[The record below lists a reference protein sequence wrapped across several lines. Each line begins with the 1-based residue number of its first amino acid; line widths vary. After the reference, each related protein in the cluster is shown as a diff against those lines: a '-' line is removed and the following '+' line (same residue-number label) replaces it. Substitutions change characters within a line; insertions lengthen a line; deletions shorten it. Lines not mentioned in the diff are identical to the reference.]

1 MRNEGEKMITRKV
14 TRREMLKL
22 AGTAAV
28 GTVLAACGAPAASP
42 QAPAATSAPA
52 AAAVPPT
59 QAPAAVSGPVTVS
72 VMHDPKEFTE
82 DMIKQFESANPD
94 IKLEVIKTDMTR
106 FYAMAA
112 AGNPPD
118 VVRVQA
124 PDLPQMLALQLLL
137 DLTPYFNTSSLLKVD
152 DLAPANNYYK
162 AESPTQFGSGSIYGM
177 VKDWSPDFTLFI
189 YTAAFEEAEVPVP
202 DTTKSLTYD
211 ELADLGQKLTKVQ
224 GDKSLRWGFDMAD
237 GWIDRIWMNML
248 AEKGQ
253 SLYTSDYMKIN
264 LVNNDEARKAAQYFF
279 DLQKANVMASPVN
292 PSPNWIGDDFN
303 KGLVGIIQYGYWFS
317 AMAESDVTKD
327 KVVMLPSP
335 TWAGERR
342 DPTMTATGTIISS
355 KTKNPDAAWKVFEWY
370 HGGAP
375 SVERAKGGWGVPG
388 LKSQYAMIP
397 TDTAFQK
404 QARAILEAELPYTG
418 DVLQFNPY
426 ISGDTVFNLWNKYVE
441 QALRGSLSFDDMLN
455 KIEAEVNTAIQE
467 GADRIG

>member
-1 MRNEGEKMITRKV
+1 MITRKV

-28 GTVLAACGAPAASP
+28 GTVLAACGAPAAP
-42 QAPAATSAPA
+42 PPAPAATSAPA
-52 AAAVPPT
+52 PTEVPPT
-59 QAPAAVSGPVTVS
+59 QAPAAASGPVTVS

-82 DMIKQFESANPD
+82 DMIKQFESANAT
-94 IKLEVIKTDMTR
+94 IKLEVIQTDMTR

-124 PDLPQMLALQLLL
+124 PDLPQMLARELLL
-137 DLTPYFNTSSLLKVD
+137 DLTPYFNISALLKLD

-189 YTAAFEEAEVPVP
+189 YTAAFEEAKVPVP
-202 DTTKSLTYD
+202 EPTKSFTYD
-211 ELADLGQKLTKVQ
+211 ELADLGKKLTKVQ
-224 GDKSLRWGFDMAD
+224 GDKSLRWGFDLSD

-248 AEKGQ
+248 AETAQ
-253 SLYTSDYMKIN
+253 SLYTSDYKKIN
-264 LVNNDEARKAAQYFF
+264 LVKNDEARKAAQYFF

-317 AMAESDVTKD
+317 AMAESDVTKG
-327 KVVMLPSP
+327 KTVMLPSP
-335 TWAGERR
+335 TWAGKRR

-355 KTKNPDAAWKVFEWY
+355 KTKNPDDAWKVFEWY

-388 LKSQYAMIP
+388 LKSQYPMMP
-397 TDTAFQK
+397 TDTPFQK
-404 QARAILEAELPYTG
+404 QARAVLEAELPYTN
-418 DVLQFNPY
+418 DVLQFNPF
-426 ISGDTVFNLWNKYVE
+426 ISGDTIFNLWNKYVE
-441 QALRGSLSFDDMLN
+441 QALRGSLSFDDMLT
-455 KIEAEVNTAIQE
+455 KIEAEVNMAIQE

>member
-1 MRNEGEKMITRKV
+1 MATRKV

-22 AGTAAV
+22 TGAAAM
-28 GTVLAACGAPAASP
+28 GTVLGACATPAAPP

-52 AAAVPPT
+52 ATAVPPT
-59 QAPAAVSGPVTVS
+59 KAPAVVSGPVNIS

-82 DMIKQFESANPD
+82 DMIKQFEAANPN
-94 IKLEVIKTDMTR
+94 IKLEIIKTDMTR

-124 PDLPQMLALQLLL
+124 PDLPQLLARKLLL
-137 DLTPYFNTSSLLKVD
+137 DLTAYFKGSSLLKPD

-162 AESPTQFGSGSIYGM
+162 AKSPTQFGDGPIYGM
-177 VKDWSPDFTLFI
+177 VKDWSPDFTLYA
-189 YTAAFEEAEVPVP
+189 YTAAFEEAKVPVP

-211 ELADLGQKLTKVQ
+211 DLAELGKKLTKVQ
-224 GDKSLRWGFDMAD
+224 GDKTLRWGFDTD
-237 GWIDRIWMNML
+237 LSWIDRIWMNML

-253 SLYTSDYMKIN
+253 SLYTPDYKKIN
-264 LVNNDEARKAAQYFF
+264 LVNNDEARKAAKYFF
-279 DLQKANVMASPVN
+279 DLQKANVMISPVN

-317 AMAESDVTKD
+317 AMAESDITKG

-335 TWAGERR
+335 TWAGKRR
-342 DPTMTATGTIISS
+342 DPTMTATGTVISS
-355 KTKNPDAAWKVFEWY
+355 KTKNPDAAWKVFEFY
-370 HGGAP
+370 HGGSP

-397 TDTAFQK
+397 TENPFQK
-404 QARAILEAELPYTG
+404 QARAILEAELPYTS

-426 ISGDTVFNLWNKYVE
+426 ISGDTVYNLWNKYVE
-441 QALRGSLSFDDMLN
+441 QALRGSLTFDDMLK
-455 KIEAEVNTAIQE
+455 KIEAEANTAIQE
-467 GADRIG
+467 GVDRIG

>member
-1 MRNEGEKMITRKV
+1 MATRKI

-22 AGTAAV
+22 TGTAAV
-28 GTVLAACGAPAASP
+28 GTLLAACAPSAAPP
-42 QAPAATSAPA
+42 QAPSATSAGAKAPAPTSAPA
-52 AAAVPPT
+52 V
-59 QAPAAVSGPVTVS
+59 VSGPVKIS
-72 VMHDPKEFTE
+72 VMHDPKEFTD
-82 DMIKQFESANPD
+82 DMIKQFEAANPN

-124 PDLPQMLALQLLL
+124 PDLPQMLARKLLK
-137 DLTPYFNTSSLLKVD
+137 DLTSYFQSSSLLKLD

-162 AESPTQFGSGSIYGM
+162 AKGPTQFGDGPIYGM
-177 VKDWSPDFTLFI
+177 VKDWSPDFTLFV
-189 YTAAFEEAEVPVP
+189 YTAAFEEAKVPVP

-211 ELADLGQKLTKVQ
+211 ELAELGKKLTKAQ
-224 GDKSLRWGFDMAD
+224 GDKVLRWGFDTDLA
-237 GWIDRIWMNML
+237 WIDRIWMNML

-253 SLYTSDYMKIN
+253 SLYTPDYKKIN
-264 LVNNDEARKAAQYFF
+264 LVNNDEARKAAKYFF
-279 DLQKANVMASPVN
+279 DLQKANVMISPVN

-303 KGLVGIIQYGYWFS
+303 KELVGIIQYGYWFS
-317 AMAESDVTKD
+317 AMAESDLTKG

-335 TWAGERR
+335 TWAGKRR
-342 DPTMTATGTIISS
+342 DPTMTATGTVISAKS
-355 KTKNPDAAWKVFEWY
+355 KNPDAAWKVFEWY

-397 TDTAFQK
+397 TDTPFQK
-404 QARAILEAELPYTG
+404 QARAILEAELPYTS

-426 ISGDTVFNLWNKYVE
+426 ISGDTVSNLWTKYVE
-441 QALRGSLSFDDMLN
+441 QALRGSLSFDDMLK
-455 KIEAEVNTAIQE
+455 KIEAEVNTALQE

>member
-1 MRNEGEKMITRKV
+1 MATRKV

-22 AGTAAV
+22 TGTAAV
-28 GTVLAACGAPAASP
+28 GTVLAACATPAAPP

-52 AAAVPPT
+52 AVPPT
-59 QAPAAVSGPVTVS
+59 KAPAASGPVTVS
-72 VMHDPKEFTE
+72 VMHDPKEFTD
-82 DMIKQFESANPD
+82 DMKAKFESANPN
-94 IKLEVIKTDMTR
+94 IKLEIIKTDMTR

-124 PDLPQMLALQLLL
+124 PDLPQLLARKLLL
-137 DLTPYFNTSSLLKVD
+137 DLTAYFKGSSLLKPD

-162 AESPTQFGSGSIYGM
+162 AKSPIQFGDGPIYGM

-189 YTAAFEEAEVPVP
+189 YTAAFDEAKVPVP
-202 DTTKSLTYD
+202 DTTKALTYD
-211 ELADLGQKLTKVQ
+211 ELAELGKKLTKLQ
-224 GDKSLRWGFDMAD
+224 GDKMLRWGFDMAD

-253 SLYTSDYMKIN
+253 SLYTPDYKKIN
-264 LVNNDEARKAAQYFF
+264 LVNNDEARKAAKYFF

-317 AMAESDVTKD
+317 AMAESDITKG

-335 TWAGERR
+335 TWAGKRR
-342 DPTMTATGTIISS
+342 DPTMTATGTVISS

-370 HGGAP
+370 HGGDP

-388 LKSQYAMIP
+388 LKSQYPMIP
-397 TDTAFQK
+397 TDSPFQK
-404 QARAILEAELPYTG
+404 QARAILEAELPYAA

-426 ISGDTVFNLWNKYVE
+426 ISGDTIYNLWNKYVE
-441 QALRGSLSFDDMLN
+441 QALRGSLSFDDMLK
-455 KIEAEVNTAIQE
+455 KIEAETNTALQE